1 MAPCVHFQGICTMA
15 SLLPFLLF
23 AFVASITPGPTNI
36 LVLSHSSRQGLLAT
50 LPIIFGACAAAALI
64 VLVVGLGAG
73 ETLLRF
79 PRVQQAMAWG
89 GVLWLS
95 WLAWQ
100 IFRSAPPSLN
110 PTEQQEQG
118 LSVLGAATLQLVNP
132 KVWMMAMA
140 VVSVFVGGG
149 DQTLQLLV
157 LSLAFLLVSL
167 PCMTLWALLGVG
179 SRRLI
184 GSPQA
189 FRRMN
194 AVLASLLLLSA
205 WLTVLA

>member
-1 MAPCVHFQGICTMA
+1 MA

-36 LVLSHSSRQGLLAT
+36 LVLSHSSRRGLIAT
-50 LPIIFGACAAAALI
+50 LPIIFGACGAAALI

-79 PRVQQAMAWG
+79 PRVQQAMAWA

-100 IFRSAPPSLN
+100 IFRSPPPSLDPN
-110 PTEQQEQG
+110 APQEQG
-118 LSVLGAATLQLVNP
+118 LSVFGAALLQLVNP
-132 KVWMMAMA
+132 KVWMMAVA

-149 DQTLQLLV
+149 DKTLRLLV

-179 SRRLI
+179 SARLL

-189 FRRMN
+189 FKRMN
-194 AVLASLLLLSA
+194 AALAFILLLSA
-205 WLTVLA
+205 WLAVLV

>member
-149 DQTLQLLV
+149 DNTLQLLV

>member
-1 MAPCVHFQGICTMA
+1 MA

-36 LVLSHSSRQGLLAT
+36 LVLSHSSRRGLIAT

-64 VLVVGLGAG
+64 VLLVGLGAG

-79 PRVQQAMAWG
+79 PRVQQAMAWA

-100 IFRSAPPSLN
+100 IFRSPPPSLD
-110 PTEQQEQG
+110 PSAAQERG
-118 LSVLGAATLQLVNP
+118 LSVFGAALLQLVNP
-132 KVWMMAMA
+132 KVWMMAVA

-149 DQTLQLLV
+149 DKTLRLLV

-179 SRRLI
+179 SARLL

-189 FRRMN
+189 FKRMN
-194 AVLASLLLLSA
+194 AALAFLLLLSA
-205 WLTVLA
+205 WLAVLV

>member
-1 MAPCVHFQGICTMA
+1 MA

-36 LVLSHSSRQGLLAT
+36 LVLSHSSRRGLIAT
-50 LPIIFGACAAAALI
+50 LPIIFGACGAAALI

-79 PRVQQAMAWG
+79 PRVQQAMAWA

-100 IFRSAPPSLN
+100 IFRSPPPSLDPN
-110 PTEQQEQG
+110 APQEQG
-118 LSVLGAATLQLVNP
+118 LSVFGAALLQLINP
-132 KVWMMAMA
+132 KVWMMAVA

-149 DQTLQLLV
+149 DKTLRLLV

-179 SRRLI
+179 SARLL

-189 FRRMN
+189 FKRMN
-194 AVLASLLLLSA
+194 AALAFILLLSA
-205 WLTVLA
+205 WLAVLV

>member
-1 MAPCVHFQGICTMA
+1 MA

-36 LVLSHSSRQGLLAT
+36 LVLSHSSRRGLIAT

-79 PRVQQAMAWG
+79 PRVQQAMAWA

-100 IFRSAPPSLN
+100 IFRSPPPSLD
-110 PTEQQEQG
+110 PKSQEQS
-118 LSVLGAATLQLVNP
+118 LSVFGAALLQLVNP
-132 KVWMMAMA
+132 KVWMMAVA

-149 DQTLQLLV
+149 DKTLRLLV

-179 SRRLI
+179 SARLLS
-184 GSPQA
+184 SPQA
-189 FRRMN
+189 FKRMN
-194 AVLASLLLLSA
+194 AALALLLLLSA
-205 WLTVLA
+205 WLTVLI

>member
-1 MAPCVHFQGICTMA
+1 MA

-36 LVLSHSSRQGLLAT
+36 LVLSHSSRRGLIAT

-79 PRVQQAMAWG
+79 PRVQQAMAWA

-95 WLAWQ
+95 WLAGQ
-100 IFRSAPPSLN
+100 IFRSPPPSLD
-110 PTEQQEQG
+110 PKSQEQS
-118 LSVLGAATLQLVNP
+118 LSVFGAALLQLVNP
-132 KVWMMAMA
+132 KVWMMAVA

-149 DQTLQLLV
+149 DKTLRLLV

-179 SRRLI
+179 SARLLS
-184 GSPQA
+184 SPQA
-189 FRRMN
+189 FKRMN
-194 AVLASLLLLSA
+194 AALALLLLLSA
-205 WLTVLA
+205 WLAVLV

>member
-1 MAPCVHFQGICTMA
+1 MA

-36 LVLSHSSRQGLLAT
+36 LVLSHSSRRGLIAT
-50 LPIIFGACAAAALI
+50 LPIIFGACGAAALI

-79 PRVQQAMAWG
+79 PRVQQAMAWAG
-89 GVLWLS
+89 LLWLS

-100 IFRSAPPSLN
+100 IFRSRPPSLDQN
-110 PTEQQEQG
+110 APQEQG
-118 LSVLGAATLQLVNP
+118 LSVFGAALLQLVNP
-132 KVWMMAMA
+132 KVWMMAVA

-149 DQTLQLLV
+149 DKTLRLLV
-157 LSLAFLLVSL
+157 LSVAFLLVSL

-179 SRRLI
+179 SARLL

-189 FRRMN
+189 FKRMN
-194 AVLASLLLLSA
+194 AALAFLLLLSA
-205 WLTVLA
+205 WLTVLV

>member
-149 DQTLQLLV
+149 DKTLQLLV

>member
-1 MAPCVHFQGICTMA
+1 MA

-36 LVLSHSSRQGLLAT
+36 LVLSHSSRRGLIAT

-79 PRVQQAMAWG
+79 PRVQQAMAWA

-100 IFRSAPPSLN
+100 IFRSPPPSLD
-110 PTEQQEQG
+110 PKSQEQS
-118 LSVLGAATLQLVNP
+118 LSVFGAALLQLVNP
-132 KVWMMAMA
+132 KVWMMAVA

-149 DQTLQLLV
+149 NKTLRLLM

-179 SRRLI
+179 SARLLS
-184 GSPQA
+184 SPQA
-189 FRRMN
+189 FKRMN
-194 AVLASLLLLSA
+194 AALALLLLLSA
-205 WLTVLA
+205 WLAVLV

>member
-1 MAPCVHFQGICTMA
+1 MA

-36 LVLSHSSRQGLLAT
+36 LVLSHSSRRGLIAT
-50 LPIIFGACAAAALI
+50 LPIIFGACGAAALI

-79 PRVQQAMAWG
+79 PRVQQAMAWA

-100 IFRSAPPSLN
+100 IFRSPPPSLDPN
-110 PTEQQEQG
+110 APQEQG
-118 LSVLGAATLQLVNP
+118 LSVFGAALLQLVNP
-132 KVWMMAMA
+132 KVWMMAVA

-149 DQTLQLLV
+149 DKTLRLLV

-179 SRRLI
+179 SARLL
-184 GSPQA
+184 GSPHA
-189 FRRMN
+189 FKRMN
-194 AVLASLLLLSA
+194 AALAFLLLLSA
-205 WLTVLA
+205 WLAVLV

>member
-1 MAPCVHFQGICTMA
+1 MA

-36 LVLSHSSRQGLLAT
+36 LVLSHSSRRGLIAT
-50 LPIIFGACAAAALI
+50 LPIIFGACGAAALI

-79 PRVQQAMAWG
+79 PRVQQAMAWA

-100 IFRSAPPSLN
+100 IFRSPPPSLDPN
-110 PTEQQEQG
+110 APQEQG
-118 LSVLGAATLQLVNP
+118 LSVFGAALLQLVNP
-132 KVWMMAMA
+132 KVWMMAVA

-149 DQTLQLLV
+149 DKTLRLLV

-179 SRRLI
+179 SARLL

-189 FRRMN
+189 FKRMN
-194 AVLASLLLLSA
+194 AALAFLLLLSA
-205 WLTVLA
+205 WLTVLV

>member
-149 DQTLQLLV
+149 DQKLQLLV

>member
-1 MAPCVHFQGICTMA
+1 MA

-149 DQTLQLLV
+149 DQKLQLLV

>member
-1 MAPCVHFQGICTMA
+1 MA

-36 LVLSHSSRQGLLAT
+36 LVLSHSSRRGLIAT

-73 ETLLRF
+73 DTLLRF
-79 PRVQQAMAWG
+79 PRVQQAMAWA

-100 IFRSAPPSLN
+100 IFRSPPPSLD
-110 PTEQQEQG
+110 PKSQEQS
-118 LSVLGAATLQLVNP
+118 LSVFGAALLQLFNP
-132 KVWMMAMA
+132 KVWMMAVA

-149 DQTLQLLV
+149 DKTLRLLV

-179 SRRLI
+179 SARLLS
-184 GSPQA
+184 SPQA
-189 FRRMN
+189 FKRMN
-194 AVLASLLLLSA
+194 AALALLLLLSA
-205 WLTVLA
+205 WLAVLI

>member
-1 MAPCVHFQGICTMA
+1 MAPCFHFQGICTMA

>member
-1 MAPCVHFQGICTMA
+1 MA

-36 LVLSHSSRQGLLAT
+36 LVLSHSSRQGLFAT
-50 LPIIFGACAAAALI
+50 LPIIFAACAAAALI

-89 GVLWLS
+89 GMLWLS

-100 IFRSAPPSLN
+100 IFRSAPPSLDSTDA
-110 PTEQQEQG
+110 PDQG
-118 LSVLGAATLQLVNP
+118 ISAMGAALLQLVNP
-132 KVWMMAMA
+132 KVWMMAVA

-149 DQTLQLLV
+149 DKTLWLLV

-167 PCMTLWALLGVG
+167 PCMTFWALLGVG
-179 SRRLI
+179 SARLF
-184 GSPQA
+184 GTPQA
-189 FRRMN
+189 FKRMN
-194 AVLASLLLLSA
+194 TALALLLLLSA

>member
-1 MAPCVHFQGICTMA
+1 MA

>member
-1 MAPCVHFQGICTMA
+1 MV

-36 LVLSHSSRQGLLAT
+36 LVLSHSSRRGLIAT

-79 PRVQQAMAWG
+79 PRVQQAMAWA

-100 IFRSAPPSLN
+100 IFRSPPPSLD
-110 PTEQQEQG
+110 PKSQEQS
-118 LSVLGAATLQLVNP
+118 LSVFGAALLQLVNP
-132 KVWMMAMA
+132 KVWMMAVA

-149 DQTLQLLV
+149 DKTLRLLV

-179 SRRLI
+179 SARLLS
-184 GSPQA
+184 SPQA
-189 FRRMN
+189 FKRMN
-194 AVLASLLLLSA
+194 AALALLLLLSA
-205 WLTVLA
+205 WLAVLV

>member
-1 MAPCVHFQGICTMA
+1 MA

-140 VVSVFVGGG
+140 VASVFVGGG
-149 DQTLQLLV
+149 DKTLQLLV